1 MNRLV
6 PLVTLVGG
14 MTLVGSA
21 LGYVRNSSIASVFG
35 ISGQSDA
42 YFVAIFLPMT
52 LQVILVSGSLAPA
65 LLHVYIGYQQRGH
78 RRDAEVTFST
88 LLNLLA
94 LVLALFVLVGVI
106 FRDQLVSLTAPGLP
120 EDSAQLSA
128 RLMLL
133 TLPSLLLLGTTALL
147 GPLLNAHDHFFM
159 PALGPA
165 LYNLLT
171 IGVLLAAERYVG
183 IEAAAAGGLAGASL
197 QMLLLVIVM
206 RRRGIAYSPVLSLRH
221 PGVRR
226 ALLASAP
233 VVGYLLV
240 AYASI
245 WLERLFASML
255 EAGTVSII
263 TIAMTIFVFPN
274 TVFNGSLGTVVYP
287 TLVRQGA
294 AGAAGA
300 VEMASSVL
308 SAIRLLMLVLIP
320 ATVLMVVAATPLTR
334 IAYGPGAAD
343 DADVHT
349 GGLVLA
355 VYTVGL
361 LAVGVAGLVQ
371 QVMYATGRFMMPLK
385 IELASLG
392 VYAPLAAL
400 LSYSLG
406 AVGLGLARLA
416 SFLSAGILSLLTAWR
431 MGLLPPLGQVV
442 AGSTKPLVG
451 AAAMAGAYLA
461 LSGLSERVIS
471 STGYAGLLL
480 EQASLF
486 SICAGVYLSV
496 GALLGIEGM
505 PRGWRSMLGL
515 VRPPGLR
522 RPAYAVLEA
531 SGSTPVPQEE
541 A

>member
-1 MNRLV
+1 MGAGGCGMCRAQIPHPDRRASVRSSKARAIPGAHDERTAGDGRRMNRLV

-171 IGVLLAAERYVG
+171 IGALLAAERYVG

-197 QMLLLVIVM
+197 QMLLLIIVM
-206 RRRGIAYSPVLSLRH
+206 RRRGIAFFS
-221 PGVRR
+221 
-226 ALLASAP
+226 
-233 VVGYLLV
+233 
-240 AYASI
+240 
-245 WLERLFASML
+245 
-255 EAGTVSII
+255 
-263 TIAMTIFVFPN
+263 VF
-274 TVFNGSLGTVVYP
+274 
-287 TLVRQGA
+287 
-294 AGAAGA
+294 
-300 VEMASSVL
+300 
-308 SAIRLLMLVLIP
+308 
-320 ATVLMVVAATPLTR
+320 
-334 IAYGPGAAD
+334 D
-343 DADVHT
+343 
-349 GGLVLA
+349 
-355 VYTVGL
+355 
-361 LAVGVAGLVQ
+361 
-371 QVMYATGRFMMPLK
+371 
-385 IELASLG
+385 
-392 VYAPLAAL
+392 
-400 LSYSLG
+400 
-406 AVGLGLARLA
+406 
-416 SFLSAGILSLLTAWR
+416 
-431 MGLLPPLGQVV
+431 
-442 AGSTKPLVG
+442 
-451 AAAMAGAYLA
+451 
-461 LSGLSERVIS
+461 
-471 STGYAGLLL
+471 
-480 EQASLF
+480 
-486 SICAGVYLSV
+486 
-496 GALLGIEGM
+496 
-505 PRGWRSMLGL
+505 
-515 VRPPGLR
+515 
-522 RPAYAVLEA
+522 
-531 SGSTPVPQEE
+531 
-541 A
+541 